1 MNKTPF
7 NESPNPEDED
17 ELLPE
22 YQFDYKKAK
31 PNRFASGSAQWQMT
45 DVVPD
50 EDVDRV
56 FTTAESVNK
65 VLRALIEAM
74 PQTVESETL

>member
-7 NESPNPEDED
+7 NESPNSED

-31 PNRFASGSAQWQMT
+31 SNRFASGSDQRQMT
-45 DVVPD
+45 DIVPD
-50 EDVDRV
+50 EDVDRM

-65 VLRALIEAM
+65 VLLSKRM
-74 PQTVESETL
+74 TGHFYP

>member
-1 MNKTPF
+1 VNKTSF

-31 PNRFASGSAQWQMT
+31 PNRFASGRDLRKMT
-45 DVVPD
+45 DVVRD
-50 EDVDRV
+50 EDVERM
-56 FTTAESVNK
+56 FTTDAGQGVFDN
-65 VLRALIEAM
+65 
-74 PQTVESETL
+74 